1 MLVNERITIN
11 MVAGQRLKEARK
23 KANLTQEQLASMLG
37 IKAAEISQYESDK
50 RTPRWP
56 VFRKL
61 LDILN
66 ISADEVLG
74 REITVHDEEEYQIRL
89 SKEDLKIISCI
100 KDNPVLYKTLLADP
114 SRNVQLISNNIKK
127 LIPEID
133 S

>member
-1 MLVNERITIN
+1 

-74 REITVHDEEEYQIRL
+74 REITVHDDEEYQIRL

>member
-1 MLVNERITIN
+1 
-11 MVAGQRLKEARK
+11 MVAGQRLKDARK
-23 KANLTQEQLASMLG
+23 KANLTQEQLADMPG
-37 IKAAEISQYESDK
+37 IKAAEISQYESNK

-56 VFRKL
+56 VFKKL

-74 REITVHDEEEYQIRL
+74 REITVHDGEEYKIKL
-89 SKEDLKIISCI
+89 SKEDLKILSSI
-100 KDNPVLYKTLLADP
+100 KENPTLYKILLEDP
-114 SRNVQLISNNIKK
+114 ERNIHLISSNLKT

>member
-1 MLVNERITIN
+1 
-11 MVAGQRLKEARK
+11 MVAGQRLREARK
-23 KANLTQEQLASMLG
+23 KVNLTQQELADMLG

-56 VFRKL
+56 VFRKM

-74 REITVHDEEEYQIRL
+74 REITVNDGEEYQVRL
-89 SKEDLKIISCI
+89 SKEDLKILSCI
-100 KDNPVLYKTLLADP
+100 KDNPTLYKTLINNP
-114 SRNVQLISNNIKK
+114 KRNIHLINSNLKK

>member
-1 MLVNERITIN
+1 
-11 MVAGQRLKEARK
+11 MVAGQRLKDARK
-23 KANLTQEQLASMLG
+23 KANLTQEQLADMLG
-37 IKAAEISQYESDK
+37 IKAAEISQYESNK

-56 VFRKL
+56 VFKKL

-74 REITVHDEEEYQIRL
+74 REITVHDGEEYKIKL
-89 SKEDLKIISCI
+89 SKEDLKILSSI
-100 KDNPVLYKTLLADP
+100 KENPTLYKILLEDP
-114 SRNVQLISNNIKK
+114 ERNIHLISSNLKT

>member
-1 MLVNERITIN
+1 
-11 MVAGQRLKEARK
+11 MVAGQRLREARK
-23 KANLTQEQLASMLG
+23 KVNLTQQELADMLG

-56 VFRKL
+56 VFRKM

-74 REITVHDEEEYQIRL
+74 REITVNDGEEYQVRL
-89 SKEDLKIISCI
+89 SKEDLKILSCI
-100 KDNPVLYKTLLADP
+100 KNNPTLYK
-114 SRNVQLISNNIKK
+114 RLINNPNANIHLINSNLKK

>member
-74 REITVHDEEEYQIRL
+74 REITVHDDEEYQIRL
-89 SKEDLKIISCI
+89 SKEELKIISCI

>member
-74 REITVHDEEEYQIRL
+74 REITVHDDEEYQIRL

>member
-114 SRNVQLISNNIKK
+114 SRNVQLISNNIKR

>member
-1 MLVNERITIN
+1 

>member
-1 MLVNERITIN
+1 

-23 KANLTQEQLASMLG
+23 KANLTQEQLANMLG
-37 IKAAEISQYESDK
+37 IKAAEISQYESNK

-56 VFRKL
+56 IFRKI

-74 REITVHDEEEYQIRL
+74 REVIVHDGEEYQVRL
-89 SKEDLKIISCI
+89 SKEDLKILSNI
-100 KDNPVLYKTLLADP
+100 KDNPTLYKILLKDP
-114 SRNVQLISNNIKK
+114 ERNIHLISSNLKK

>member
-1 MLVNERITIN
+1 MLVKERITVN
-11 MVAGQRLKEARK
+11 MVGGQRLKEARK

-74 REITVHDEEEYQIRL
+74 REITVHDDEEYQIRL